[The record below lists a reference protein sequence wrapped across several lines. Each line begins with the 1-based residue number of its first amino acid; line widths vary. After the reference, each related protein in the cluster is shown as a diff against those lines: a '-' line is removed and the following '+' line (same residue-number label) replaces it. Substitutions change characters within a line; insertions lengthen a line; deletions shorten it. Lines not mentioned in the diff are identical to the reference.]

1 MGLLYCKIRG
11 LQPQSAIV
19 NGLFKNSLTDYSRFS
34 PLANG
39 KKYGILCRKTLTK
52 GDSPLEMTDQIL
64 DETRLTEPAPDPQ
77 DPKTD
82 ILPRSRRPRAEW
94 ILGLIALLCALI
106 VGLTVVVCL
115 PYMKQ
120 ESAVSAP
127 QPTAAKE
134 ITLPTRPP
142 EEKDEDPQSLRDAGD
157 AGEELPSIEPIIEPE
172 KNPYGR
178 LDFQY
183 DKNNYLYCLRQPS
196 YPGVDVS
203 AFQRDIDWQKVK
215 DSGIRFAMLRLGYR
229 GYESGK
235 LVEDEYIQKNLKAT
249 QEVGMPIGAY
259 FFSQALTIKEV
270 DEEIAF
276 MLKVLGDYELHMPI
290 VLDWE
295 IPTADARTA
304 RMDARTLTALQEYF
318 CDTMTEKGFTP
329 MVYFNWHQSNTLLYL
344 NELEDYPFWL
354 ALYGNRMTYP
364 YHVEMWQYTDSGK
377 VPGIQGGVDLNLYMP
392 KQ

>member
-1 MGLLYCKIRG
+1 ME
-11 LQPQSAIV
+11 
-19 NGLFKNSLTDYSRFS
+19 LTDLTSEQKLSQETPEWFQEDIPEQSSPSRCLR
-34 PLANG
+34 PEAIMGIIAVLCAVVLVLVV
-39 KKYGILCRKTLTK
+39 ILCVPHMTREPEPT
-52 GDSPLEMTDQIL
+52 GAVLEQ
-64 DETRLTEPAPDPQ
+64 
-77 DPKTD
+77 
-82 ILPRSRRPRAEW
+82 
-94 ILGLIALLCALI
+94 
-106 VGLTVVVCL
+106 TVPNVN
-115 PYMKQ
+115 
-120 ESAVSAP
+120 
-127 QPTAAKE
+127 
-134 ITLPTRPP
+134 
-142 EEKDEDPQSLRDAGD
+142 EDPQGALHR
-157 AGEELPSIEPIIEPE
+157 EEPVEPEPLPTIEPVIEPE
-172 KNPYGR
+172 ANPYDR

-183 DKNNYLYCLRQPS
+183 NKNNYLYCLRQES

-203 AFQRDIDWQKVK
+203 AFQKDIDWQKVK

-235 LVEDEYIQKNLKAT
+235 LVEDEYIQQNLEQTKA
-249 QEVGMPIGAY
+249 VGMPIGAY

-270 DEEIAF
+270 DEEIEF

-304 RMDARTLTALQEYF
+304 QMDARTLTALQEYF
-318 CDTMTEKGFTP
+318 CETMTEKGYTP

-364 YHVEMWQYTDSGK
+364 YHVEMWQYTDSGR
-377 VPGIQGGVDLNLYMP
+377 VPGIQGGVDLNVYMP